1 MAMAMKVWMTK
12 AALAAI
18 CMTMASGM
26 ALATELKDFAG
37 DWFGSG
43 ITESVGEPLPGVAER
58 ELDLKISLPPG
69 GKGGFFMLTFWQDA
83 GVAVSEKTPLKSRGF
98 AFQPVAGRA
107 GLWQGQEQCMPMA
120 GQPCVFARLA
130 GQSLVMTSF
139 ELSPNGQAEQQT
151 FVRTLTANGMSYSY
165 TRTVDGWPVRRV
177 SGLLNRR
184 N

>member
-1 MAMAMKVWMTK
+1 MRFWIAR

-18 CMTMASGM
+18 GMTMATGI
-26 ALATELKDFAG
+26 AGAAELKDFAG

-43 ITESVGEPLPGVAER
+43 VTETVGEAAPGVAER
-58 ELDLKISLPPG
+58 ELDLKISLPAD

-98 AFQPVAGRA
+98 AFQPVNGRA
-107 GLWQGQEQCMPMA
+107 GMWQGQEQCLPMA
-120 GQPCVFARLA
+120 GQPCVFARMA

-139 ELSPNGQAEQQT
+139 EIAATGQAEQQT

-165 TRTVDGWPVRRV
+165 TRTVDGWAVRRV